1 MQHQYAQMQ
10 QYQQMQALQYQMAL
24 ANLGGASETGTPSSF
39 AGLGLGGGGGGAG
52 GAGAGAGAGAAS
64 AGPVHPGMAY
74 PYPVYTAEQVQA
86 MLAQAQGGAYPSGPP
101 VSHCSSTPSFFGSLS
116 FLFCD
121 SRARGEYTAR

>member
-39 AGLGLGGGGGGAG
+39 AGLGLGGGDGGAG
-52 GAGAGAGAGAAS
+52 GAGAGS
-64 AGPVHPGMAY
+64 VGPVHPGMAY

-101 VSHCSSTPSFFGSLS
+101 VSHCSSMQGAPRLLFFGSLS
-116 FLFCD
+116 FLFL
-121 SRARGEYTAR
+121 